1 MRVQTMAKSSTKGG
15 AKARSASKRNVKRV
29 RRNRAAQ
36 SPGKLRDNIGAETIR
51 ESYRV
56 IGAPFEPFQRAQ
68 VPDTLRAL
76 TERNV
81 AQARELYESS
91 KNTVQAV
98 FESWQK
104 SFGAAGQ
111 RAAALNQKV
120 FDVTERNINSG
131 FDFATDLAG
140 ARNFAEVLELQAT
153 YWRKILGEWQ
163 TQRKR
168 SPASTRR

>member
-1 MRVQTMAKSSTKGG
+1 MAKSSNKGS

-29 RRNRAAQ
+29 KKNRAAQ
-36 SPGKLRDNIGAETIR
+36 SVAGKLRDNIGAETIR
-51 ESYRV
+51 ESYRL

-91 KNTVQAV
+91 KNTLQAV
-98 FESWQK
+98 IESWQK

-111 RAAALNQKV
+111 GAATLNQKV
-120 FDVTERNINSG
+120 FDVAERNINSG

-140 ARNFAEVLELQAT
+140 ARNFAEVLELHAT

-168 SPASTRR
+168 SHSSTRSG

>member
-1 MRVQTMAKSSTKGG
+1 MAKSSDKGS
-15 AKARSASKRNVKRV
+15 AKARRASKRNVKRV
-29 RRNRAAQ
+29 KRNRAAP
-36 SPGKLRDNIGAETIR
+36 SVAGKLRDNIGAETIR
-51 ESYRV
+51 ESYRL
-56 IGAPFEPFQRAQ
+56 IGAPFEPFQSPQ
-68 VPDTLRAL
+68 VPDSLRAL

-98 FESWQK
+98 FDSWQK

-111 RAAALNQKV
+111 GAAALNQKV
-120 FDVTERNINSG
+120 FDVAERNINSG

-168 SPASTRR
+168 SPALTRSR